1 MPRWTERHKTRS
13 ALCAKHLQHLI
24 RNDISRLES
33 KMSELIPLLKIEPF
47 ISISEPTVC
56 ENFDIKD
63 DVCLSADVFIKI
75 ALI

>member
-13 ALCAKHLQHLI
+13 VLWAKHLQHLI
-24 RNDISRLES
+24 INDISQLES
-33 KMSELIPLLKIEPF
+33 KIPLLKIEPF
-47 ISISEPTVC
+47 ISISEPTVR

-63 DVCLSADVFIKI
+63 DVCLSADVFIKT